1 MQCFKRWKSF
11 PHRVD
16 SSEFD
21 LCSRWRPC
29 KGSSQLPAGRVM
41 MIMKI
46 ILILIDSKRTKNS
59 LVKNTSEY
67 SEHKWMKT
75 GTSPLGSLQQ
85 VWSSLHENDGSWG
98 HLWLPLGKNDD
109 SLFFHLYFK
118 LVAASG
124 QKRISLANLWSP
136 LARGKDTCNV
146 HSLFSAWNTCV
157 LFLSI
162 YSAHKQGKKEER
174 AKESHF
180 LLIFEESKSVRR
192 YVGHWSDPQ
201 LETKTKLNPLNRNL
215 FQWVLEILTNTSS
228 ICICT
233 VSNTDWFSVLFW

>member
-1 MQCFKRWKSF
+1 MWTAVSLIFA
-11 PHRVD
+11 
-16 SSEFD
+16 
-21 LCSRWRPC
+21 
-29 KGSSQLPAGRVM
+29 AGGV
-41 MIMKI
+41 
-46 ILILIDSKRTKNS
+46 
-59 LVKNTSEY
+59 LVRAAAN
-67 SEHKWMKT
+67 
-75 GTSPLGSLQQ
+75 
-85 VWSSLHENDGSWG
+85 SLHEKGWWLWRLFWSLLTAKEQKQFGKTQVNEDR
-98 HLWLPLGKNDD
+98 HLSFGQFAAGLVVVARERWVLGALVAASGKNNV
-109 SLFFHLYFK
+109 SLFLHLYFT

-192 YVGHWSDPQ
+192 YVGHWSDPL

-233 VSNTDWFSVLFW
+233 VSNTDLFSILFWSL